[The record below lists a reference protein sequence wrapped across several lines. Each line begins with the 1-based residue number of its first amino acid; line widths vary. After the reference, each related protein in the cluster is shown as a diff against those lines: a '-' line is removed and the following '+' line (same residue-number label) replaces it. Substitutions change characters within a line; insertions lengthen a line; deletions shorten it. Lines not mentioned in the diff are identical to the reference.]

1 MAQTRKRNRAPLP
14 RSLHRV
20 QRRALLLNLHQ
31 TTITLTTIFRFSV
44 RINIKAR
51 IARASLL
58 RLELVVVA
66 AEAALVV
73 VLIRVITKA

>member
-31 TTITLTTIFRFSV
+31 TTITLTTIFRFST
-44 RINIKAR
+44 RINNKAR

-58 RLELVVVA
+58 RLELVVVS

-73 VLIRVITKA
+73 VLIRVVTKA